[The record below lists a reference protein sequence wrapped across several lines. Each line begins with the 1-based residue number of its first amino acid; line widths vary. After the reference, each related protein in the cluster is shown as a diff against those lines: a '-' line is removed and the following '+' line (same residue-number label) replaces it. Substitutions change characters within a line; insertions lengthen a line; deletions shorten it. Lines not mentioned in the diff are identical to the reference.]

1 MVASNLPDKRL
12 EVTLT
17 LQFPKC
23 QIAGDNSLHMINEVV
38 VHTLIHTGGMVG
50 DESRTKCYPGLLG
63 LCLRY
68 YNNSI
73 AYDMKGIEE
82 AAWLYAIVCSLTC
95 I

>member
-23 QIAGDNSLHMINEVV
+23 QIAGDKSLHMINEVV
-38 VHTLIHTGGMVG
+38 VHTLVHTEGMLG
-50 DESRTKCYPGLLG
+50 DESRTKCYPGLPG
-63 LCLRY
+63 LCFRY

-73 AYDMKGIEE
+73 TYDMKGVEE
-82 AAWLYAIVCSLTC
+82 AA
-95 I
+95 

>member
-1 MVASNLPDKRL
+1 MVASNVPEKRL

-23 QIAGDNSLHMINEVV
+23 QIAGDKSLHMINEVV
-38 VHTLIHTGGMVG
+38 VQTLIHTGRMVG
-50 DESRTKCYPGLLG
+50 DESRTECYPGLLG

-73 AYDMKGIEE
+73 TYDMKGIEE
-82 AAWLYAIVCSLTC
+82 AA
-95 I
+95 

>member
-23 QIAGDNSLHMINEVV
+23 QIARDESLHMINEVV
-38 VHTLIHTGGMVG
+38 VHTLIHTERMVG
-50 DESRTKCYPGLLG
+50 DESRTKCYPGLLW

-73 AYDMKGIEE
+73 TYDMKGIEE
-82 AAWLYAIVCSLTC
+82 AA
-95 I
+95 

>member
-23 QIAGDNSLHMINEVV
+23 QIAGDKYLHMINEIV
-38 VHTLIHTGGMVG
+38 VHTLIHTGEMVG

-68 YNNSI
+68 NNNSI
-73 AYDMKGIEE
+73 TYDM
-82 AAWLYAIVCSLTC
+82 
-95 I
+95 

>member
-23 QIAGDNSLHMINEVV
+23 QIAGDKSLYMIHEVV
-38 VHTLIHTGGMVG
+38 VHTLIRTGRTVG
-50 DESRTKCYPGLLG
+50 DESRTECYPGLLR

-68 YNNSI
+68 FDNSK
-73 AYDMKGIEE
+73 ANDMEGIEE
-82 AAWLYAIVCSLTC
+82 AT
-95 I
+95 

>member
-1 MVASNLPDKRL
+1 M
-12 EVTLT
+12 T
-17 LQFPKC
+17 
-23 QIAGDNSLHMINEVV
+23 NEVV

-73 AYDMKGIEE
+73 TYDMKGIEE
-82 AAWLYAIVCSLTC
+82 AA
-95 I
+95 

>member
-17 LQFPKC
+17 LQFPRYK
-23 QIAGDNSLHMINEVV
+23 IARDKSLHMIYEVV
-38 VHTLIHTGGMVG
+38 VHTLIHTERMVG
-50 DESRTKCYPGLLG
+50 DESRTKCYPGRLR

-73 AYDMKGIEE
+73 GYDMDSIEE
-82 AAWLYAIVCSLTC
+82 AT
-95 I
+95 

>member
-17 LQFPKC
+17 LQFPRY
-23 QIAGDNSLHMINEVV
+23 QIANIINEVV
-38 VHTLIHTGGMVG
+38 VHTLIHTERMVG
-50 DESRTKCYPGLLG
+50 DESRTKCYPGRLR

-73 AYDMKGIEE
+73 AYDMDGIEE
-82 AAWLYAIVCSLTC
+82 AT
-95 I
+95 

>member
-17 LQFPKC
+17 LQFPKR
-23 QIAGDNSLHMINEVV
+23 QISGDKSLHMINEVV
-38 VHTLIHTGGMVG
+38 VHTLKHTERIVG
-50 DESRTKCYPGLLG
+50 DEPRTKCYPDLLR

-82 AAWLYAIVCSLTC
+82 AT
-95 I
+95 

>member
-23 QIAGDNSLHMINEVV
+23 QIAGNNSLHMTNEVV
-38 VHTLIHTGGMVG
+38 VHTLIHTRGMVG
-50 DESRTKCYPGLLG
+50 DESRTKCYPDLLG

-73 AYDMKGIEE
+73 IYDMKGIEE
-82 AAWLYAIVCSLTC
+82 AA
-95 I
+95 

>member
-1 MVASNLPDKRL
+1 MVANNLPDKRL

-23 QIAGDNSLHMINEVV
+23 QIAGDKSLHMINEVV
-38 VHTLIHTGGMVG
+38 VHTHIHTGGMVG

-73 AYDMKGIEE
+73 ISDMKGIEE
-82 AAWLYAIVCSLTC
+82 AA
-95 I
+95 